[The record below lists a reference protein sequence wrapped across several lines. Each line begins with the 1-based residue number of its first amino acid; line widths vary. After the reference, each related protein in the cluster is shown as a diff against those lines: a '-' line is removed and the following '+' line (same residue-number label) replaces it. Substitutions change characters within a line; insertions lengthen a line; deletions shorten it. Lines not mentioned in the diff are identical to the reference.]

1 MTKLAVV
8 IPCFNE
14 QDNIAA
20 FVRSLQLL
28 KQKYE
33 MDLTPIVVNDCSTD
47 NTVSVLAQ
55 LRDIIVLQ
63 LPINLGI
70 GGAVQTGFRYALR
83 HGFDV
88 AVQMDGDGQHPASE
102 LTKLL
107 IVWEKEK
114 PDVVIGSRFLTFEGF
129 QSTWLR
135 RVGII
140 WFSRLIRLISGQN
153 ITDPTS
159 GFRLLN
165 RKAMQIVDKY
175 YPIEYPEPEI
185 LTHFLYRKLTVRE
198 VQVEM
203 SERLGGVSSIK
214 SWKSAYYMLKVTA
227 GILFSKLRLMIYDKH

>member
-1 MTKLAVV
+1 MKIAIV

-20 FVRSLQLL
+20 FVQSLQGL
-28 KQKYE
+28 KHEHKI
-33 MDLTPIVVNDCSTD
+33 DLTPIVVNDCSTD
-47 NTVSVLAQ
+47 NTATVLAQ
-55 LRDIIVLQ
+55 LRDTIVLQ

-70 GGAVQTGFRYALR
+70 GGAVQTGFRYALQ
-83 HGFDV
+83 HGFD
-88 AVQMDGDGQHPASE
+88 AAIQMDGDGQHPASE
-102 LTKLL
+102 LPKLL
-107 IVWEKEK
+107 IVWEKEQA
-114 PDVVIGSRFLTFEGF
+114 DVVIGSRFLTFEGF

-140 WFSRLIRLISGQN
+140 WFSRLIRLVSGQK

-165 RKAMQIVDKY
+165 KKAMKIVDKY

-185 LTHFLYRKLTVRE
+185 LTHFLHRNLTVRE

>member
-20 FVRSLQLL
+20 FVQSLQLL
-28 KQKYE
+28 KRE
-33 MDLTPIVVNDCSTD
+33 HELDLTPIVVNDCSSD
-47 NTVSVLAQ
+47 NSATVLAQ
-55 LRDIIVLQ
+55 LKDVVVLH

-70 GGAVQTGFRYALR
+70 GGAVQTGFRFALQ
-83 HGFDV
+83 HGFD
-88 AVQMDGDGQHPASE
+88 AAFQMDGDGQHPASE
-102 LTKLL
+102 LPKLL
-107 IVWEKEK
+107 IVWEKEN

-129 QSTWLR
+129 QSTRLR
-135 RVGII
+135 RIGIV
-140 WFSRLIRLISGQN
+140 WFSRLLRLISGQN

-185 LTHFLYRKLTVRE
+185 LTHFLHRKLTVRE

-227 GILFSKLRLMIYDKH
+227 GILFSKIRLMIYDKH